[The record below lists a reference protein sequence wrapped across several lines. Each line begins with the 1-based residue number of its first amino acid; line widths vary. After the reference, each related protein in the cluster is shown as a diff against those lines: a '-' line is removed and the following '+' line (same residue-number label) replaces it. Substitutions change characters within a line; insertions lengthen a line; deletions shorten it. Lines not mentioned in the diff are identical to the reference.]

1 MAENEQMQP
10 VTVLENAN
18 VAIGAA
24 RKSIQNLCHE
34 WTGMH
39 QTAKEIAR
47 FDLCSALVRRLE
59 LAEREIV
66 ELVEMIK

>member
-1 MAENEQMQP
+1 MLRLVRPGKASKICA
-10 VTVLENAN
+10 T
-18 VAIGAA
+18 
-24 RKSIQNLCHE
+24 K